1 MQGALSRIYTM
12 ANIVKEI
19 DDRNEKSKQNE
30 LEITKWL
37 KTGRDKMR
45 YRKQAKIKNPT
56 YI

>member
-1 MQGALSRIYTM
+1 M

-37 KTGRDKMR
+37 KEGRDKMR
-45 YRKQAKIKNPT
+45 YRRQAKIKNPM